1 MSSAL
6 LSVILVCNRRILSG
20 PDFKSW
26 SQIGGAAQMCSDLC
40 PNINY
45 QYASQVATVAGQL
58 EIGLSDVAGNSAK
71 CYIHFDRS
79 ACQALTLVAVCPTL
93 KKLIKASHYA
103 KTSTVFIMCKRF
115 LLIFIM
121 TQFVSNWQYSYPST
135 FWQKPKI

>member
-79 ACQALTLVAVCPTL
+79 ACHVTDF
-93 KKLIKASHYA
+93 SG
-103 KTSTVFIMCKRF
+103 S
-115 LLIFIM
+115 
-121 TQFVSNWQYSYPST
+121 VSNV
-135 FWQKPKI
+135 KKINHGLPLCQNVNGVYNVQAIFVNFYYDTICF